1 MSYHEYLERET
12 KMKKIAALF
21 LRGLSAI
28 LPIALTLYIL
38 YWLATSAES
47 LLGGVIKFVIT
58 KKYYVPGMGVVVG
71 FLLTIA
77 VGILL
82 HMWLFR
88 KALDLFE
95 NIFNRIPLIK
105 SLYNSIRDMMDFFD
119 KSQKKKFDTV
129 VMANIGDP
137 DANLMGLV
145 TRDSFSDLPEGVGD
159 EQTVAVYLPMSY
171 QMGGFTVMIPR
182 SKIRAVDMN
191 VEDALQFVLTAGVT
205 SEKKSDTEQIE

>member
-1 MSYHEYLERET
+1 
-12 KMKKIAALF
+12 MKKIAALF

-47 LLGGVIKFVIT
+47 LLGGAIEAIIT
-58 KKYYVPGMGVVVG
+58 ERYYVPGMGVVVG

-88 KALDLFE
+88 KVLDLFE
-95 NIFNRIPLIK
+95 KIFNRIPLIK
-105 SLYNSIRDMMDFFD
+105 SLYASIRDMMDFFD

-137 DANLMGLV
+137 DTNLMGLV
-145 TRDSFSDLPEGVGD
+145 TRDTFSDLPQGVGS

-182 SKIRAVDMN
+182 SKIRALDMN

-205 SEKKSDTEQIE
+205 SEKKSDTEQIT

>member
-1 MSYHEYLERET
+1 
-12 KMKKIAALF
+12 MKKIAALF

-159 EQTVAVYLPMSY
+159 EQTVAVYMPMSY

>member
-1 MSYHEYLERET
+1 
-12 KMKKIAALF
+12 MKKIAALF

-171 QMGGFTVMIPR
+171 QMGGFTVIIPR